1 MLLEVRRLDEVRR
14 TNDPNYCSS
23 IDGTPSYQQMLYPQ
37 GQDPSTG
44 QSQYSD
50 FEVRTEEGYRQ
61 YGDPQFENF
70 SKVTVQDGLASSRE
84 GKCKSPA
91 L

>member
-1 MLLEVRRLDEVRR
+1 
-14 TNDPNYCSS
+14 
-23 IDGTPSYQQMLYPQ
+23 MLYPQ

-70 SKVTVQDGLASSRE
+70 SKVTVQDGLAPS
-84 GKCKSPA
+84 
-91 L
+91 